1 MATTYLWFREG
12 QRENRQRAY
21 PNLQRRNEV
30 REHYRTVADFVARNV
45 PNSWHVIDDGT
56 DQLSI
61 IRHWEFNEQRGT
73 VEFRVMNKKAEELSL
88 QVKAHG
94 CSVNLKKDLGLKR
107 ILNSMPMEKQILLAI
122 KFIESSSLCFG
133 FQVEQGENVMTLL
146 PSYLRSLIKNNEAK
160 ECQRIFAEN
169 CLVLATSTEICP
181 NCASS
186 IGDGG
191 SSAFLRNCAVT
202 KAIPYTTF
210 PFNGKL
216 NGSIKWFPHFALTFL
231 RSYFCAR
238 ILKLYVL
245 LIKSA
250 FKYSHQL
257 NRNESSNGFH
267 ILRSH
272 FKFTYSV
279 AFSENYG
286 IVTF

>member
-1 MATTYLWFREG
+1 MQEVIKHSLTEKENFSKELSRTSLGWIVKELFGDHVSMVQRG
-12 QRENRQRAY
+12 PRENRQRAY

-107 ILNSMPMEKQILLAI
+107 ILNSMPMEKQIVLAI

-181 NCASS
+181 NCARVLKVDKNRRKRKAEQTL
-186 IGDGG
+186 IHPFCNKR
-191 SSAFLRNCAVT
+191 FLSKQEVECQLKAEQIARRNAEKKRNVMV
-202 KAIPYTTF
+202 
-210 PFNGKL
+210 GK
-216 NGSIKWFPHFALTFL
+216 I
-231 RSYFCAR
+231 
-238 ILKLYVL
+238 
-245 LIKSA
+245 
-250 FKYSHQL
+250 
-257 NRNESSNGFH
+257 
-267 ILRSH
+267 
-272 FKFTYSV
+272 
-279 AFSENYG
+279 
-286 IVTF
+286 